1 MNTSTCNKFKKWL
14 LACFISSY
22 FVGCKQDRTKY
33 LVSITALGLDWTT

>member
-22 FVGCKQDRTKY
+22 FVGCK
-33 LVSITALGLDWTT
+33 